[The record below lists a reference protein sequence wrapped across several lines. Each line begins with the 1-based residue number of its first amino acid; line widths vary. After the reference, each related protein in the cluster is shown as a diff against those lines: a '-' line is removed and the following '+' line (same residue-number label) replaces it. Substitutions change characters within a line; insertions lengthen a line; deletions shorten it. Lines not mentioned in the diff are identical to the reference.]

1 MPDPLPTTAARL
13 VTLQVALLRT
23 ALAAPPGGSLR
34 ADLTSAAQ
42 WAVWAGGRRPAPV
55 TRSALASLLDATNR
69 LIAEVGDDAS
79 TAMALR
85 NVLFPAQAGMNRCSS
100 TRSSASA
107 TVPRPR
113 GDEPIPATSASP
125 PNACSPPTR
134 G

>member
-1 MPDPLPTTAARL
+1 MMPSITPMEAPMPDPLPTTAARL
-13 VTLQVALLRT
+13 FALQVALLRT

-42 WAVWAGGRRPAPV
+42 WAVWASRPAPV

-85 NVLFPAQAGMNRCSS
+85 NVRITLAEALARLNQP
-100 TRSSASA
+100 
-107 TVPRPR
+107 
-113 GDEPIPATSASP
+113 EPNPEPGEAA
-125 PNACSPPTR
+125 
-134 G
+134 

>member
-13 VTLQVALLRT
+13 FALQVALLRT

-42 WAVWAGGRRPAPV
+42 WAVWAGGRRSAPV
-55 TRSALASLLDATNR
+55 TRGAVASLLDATNR

-85 NVLFPAQAGMNRCSS
+85 NVRTTLAEALARLNQP
-100 TRSSASA
+100 
-107 TVPRPR
+107 
-113 GDEPIPATSASP
+113 EPNPEPGEAA
-125 PNACSPPTR
+125 
-134 G
+134 

>member
-42 WAVWAGGRRPAPV
+42 WAVWASRPAPV
-55 TRSALASLLDATNR
+55 TRGAVASLLDATNR

-79 TAMALR
+79 TAMDARTAMALR
-85 NVLFPAQAGMNRCSS
+85 NVRITLAEALARLNQP
-100 TRSSASA
+100 
-107 TVPRPR
+107 
-113 GDEPIPATSASP
+113 EPNPEPGEAA
-125 PNACSPPTR
+125 
-134 G
+134 